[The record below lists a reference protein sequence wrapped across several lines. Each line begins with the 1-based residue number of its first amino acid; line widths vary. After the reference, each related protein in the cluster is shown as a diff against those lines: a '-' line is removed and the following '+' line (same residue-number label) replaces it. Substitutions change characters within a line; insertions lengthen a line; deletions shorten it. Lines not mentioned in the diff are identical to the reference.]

1 MMNRRSVRRI
11 SLCLVVG
18 LIILGC
24 ASPVLV
30 TPPPPAPPLSGSVE
44 TIIVQTA
51 AVAQTQTLSALPP
64 TETATITSAPSRTAT
79 ITPTPTPTVLFLFLT
94 ETTPPEDLI
103 DEEEENG
110 SEEDSDGYEKP
121 VVVREWA
128 CRVLSQSPTKGA
140 IITGGTTFRATWT
153 VENTGSKTWPKKGVD
168 IVFQSGAH
176 LQEGRAYYDIPTTV
190 GPGGKVTISIPMIA
204 PKRSEVYSTRWSLK
218 VGRTDFCTVRFI
230 IEVK

>member
-1 MMNRRSVRRI
+1 MMMVSLTPKSTDPKDRQRLSV
-11 SLCLVVG
+11 LE
-18 LIILGC
+18 
-24 ASPVLV
+24 
-30 TPPPPAPPLSGSVE
+30 E
-44 TIIVQTA
+44 TLRQ
-51 AVAQTQTLSALPP
+51 L
-64 TETATITSAPSRTAT
+64 
-79 ITPTPTPTVLFLFLT
+79 
-94 ETTPPEDLI
+94 
-103 DEEEENG
+103 EEENG

-176 LQEGRAYYDIPTTV
+176 LQDIPTTV